1 MVSSGLVKMANTA
14 RSTSASIKGVNG
26 TLSQSYDQV
35 RRKIGELESAISKS
49 TSISHIRAA
58 RRELEQ
64 LQRVAARHP
73 GGVASGGGGGLGIMA
88 MARNYLGPL
97 AIAGAIGG
105 VFGAG
110 AQKEQDIV
118 GLRTFLG
125 QQGAEQVYSNVQQ
138 DAARTP
144 FSVAGLLQVN
154 RALISAGVNADAARQ
169 DTLNLANAVAA
180 VGGGNDVL
188 SRMAANM
195 QQIKTVGKATA
206 MDIRQF
212 AMTGINIYQLLATAT
227 GKSIDQ
233 VKEMDVSYDLL
244 SDALNRAAQAGGL
257 YAGAMDAQSQT
268 VTGRFSTLRDVI
280 SLGAA
285 EMGTALQP
293 LMHGLIDLG
302 MLLVNT
308 IVPAAVQ
315 TVNWIKENWSWLSAL
330 VAIIGGA
337 TAGYYAY
344 VLAMQGVALATQVWT
359 GVQWLLNA
367 AMTANPIGLI
377 IVAIGALVAGII
389 WAYNNFEG
397 FRKTILSIWEV
408 LKVLF
413 QPIINHIIW
422 QFKLFVK
429 LVNVLKDAF
438 LWLWDVFKDIFIKI
452 RDHFAQVFAP
462 IINAVKWLLGKAGSG
477 GFGKTLADAWNR
489 GQQAGSS
496 VSASAPGGSSL
507 TNAITPGKP
516 VGAGAGDEAV
526 KGITGGG
533 PRVINIQID
542 RMVERLEIHTTQLS
556 EGLGEVERKVEEV
569 FLRILNSGA
578 AVQ

>member
-1 MVSSGLVKMANTA
+1 
-14 RSTSASIKGVNG
+14 
-26 TLSQSYDQV
+26 
-35 RRKIGELESAISKS
+35 
-49 TSISHIRAA
+49 
-58 RRELEQ
+58 
-64 LQRVAARHP
+64 
-73 GGVASGGGGGLGIMA
+73 
-88 MARNYLGPL
+88 
-97 AIAGAIGG
+97 
-105 VFGAG
+105 
-110 AQKEQDIV
+110 
-118 GLRTFLG
+118 
-125 QQGAEQVYSNVQQ
+125 
-138 DAARTP
+138 
-144 FSVAGLLQVN
+144 
-154 RALISAGVNADAARQ
+154 
-169 DTLNLANAVAA
+169 
-180 VGGGNDVL
+180 
-188 SRMAANM
+188 
-195 QQIKTVGKATA
+195 
-206 MDIRQF
+206 
-212 AMTGINIYQLLATAT
+212 
-227 GKSIDQ
+227 
-233 VKEMDVSYDLL
+233 
-244 SDALNRAAQAGGL
+244 
-257 YAGAMDAQSQT
+257 
-268 VTGRFSTLRDVI
+268 
-280 SLGAA
+280 
-285 EMGTALQP
+285 MGTALQP